1 MPTRQKGIEIHIPSI
16 LGYEKVAMDAAGAVA
31 RLMGFHQS
39 KIENLKTA
47 VSEACINAI
56 EHGNR
61 FKKATMVLVSLNID
75 KKRLEVRVK
84 DSGKGVKKKVPA
96 PEIEKQINGGEDPR
110 GWGMFLIKQLVDEVE
125 FKNLPNAGHVVKMV
139 VHINQ

>member
-1 MPTRQKGIEIHIPSI
+1 MPAKQKAIEVHIPSI

-39 KIENLKTA
+39 KIEDLKTA

-61 FKKATMVLVSLNID
+61 CKKATMVLVSLNID
-75 KKRLEVRVK
+75 NKRLEVRVK
-84 DSGKGVKKKVPA
+84 DEGKGVKKKVPA
-96 PEIEKQINGGEDPR
+96 PEIEKQINGGEHPR

-125 FKNLPNAGHVVKMV
+125 FKKLPNAGHVVKMV